1 MVKIPLICN
10 DVEYTRTNKLLTPD
24 PTTMRTKIF
33 ARGVLVYLK
42 ELKEQD
48 CDGPI
53 QEAIS

>member
-33 ARGVLVYLK
+33 TRGVLVYLK

-48 CDGPI
+48 CDGLI
-53 QEAIS
+53 QETIS